1 MGEIGEERR
10 QLRRGEH
17 ALVDERPRRQRR
29 EIDERLAAGIEEFVF
44 DALAGDEHAT
54 VELDARQP
62 IAGIADEQLA
72 EFGHGAHRG
81 LADVGGG
88 GIGRNVAPAEHRQAL
103 GVDDLADHGHS
114 GFGCGGILRQ
124 ERETGRVPA
133 LGREFEL
140 HHGPE
145 EPVGRLHEDAGA
157 VAGVGL
163 RAGGAAVFEVAQRA
177 DRQLDEP
184 AAAGAVHLRDE
195 GHAARVV
202 FIGWVVQALPGR
214 RDCARHRFSPGG
226 SVEGHARDAVG
237 PGRVASA

>member
-1 MGEIGEERR
+1 M
-10 QLRRGEH
+10 
-17 ALVDERPRRQRR
+17 
-29 EIDERLAAGIEEFVF
+29 F
-44 DALAGDEHAT
+44 DALAGHEHTA
-54 VELDARQP
+54 VEFEARQP
-62 IAGIADEQLA
+62 IVASADEQLA
-72 EFGHGAHRG
+72 EFGHGAHGG

-88 GIGRNVAPAEHRQAL
+88 GIGRNVAPAEHRQTL
-103 GVDDLADHGHS
+103 GVDDLADHGYS
-114 GFGCGGILRQ
+114 GIGCAGILGQ
-124 ERETGRVPA
+124 EREAGGVLT
-133 LGREFEL
+133 LGRKFEL

-163 RAGGAAVFEVAQRA
+163 RAGCAAVFEVAQRA
-177 DRQLDEP
+177 DGQLDEP
-184 AAAGAVHLRDE
+184 AATSTVHLRDE

-202 FIGWVVQALPGR
+202 FIGRVVQALLGR